1 MSRGDDCDA
10 GRAWVRPQ
18 CGVKFSFLQIIKH
31 RVVTKNLT
39 AFSVMGSRHRKRTMS
54 WKTSAAAPFL
64 LVLLFLTSCVIP
76 IPIGLFI
83 KDIREEDPAHY
94 AARLEPPARYDHP
107 YKGHVVE
114 RVVPAAEVPSL
125 CMPTGADPFGAA
137 CSLESNGTCYIVLPS
152 DGRAP
157 VSTFRRHEIAHCNGW
172 PANHPHDG

>member
-1 MSRGDDCDA
+1 
-10 GRAWVRPQ
+10 
-18 CGVKFSFLQIIKH
+18 
-31 RVVTKNLT
+31 
-39 AFSVMGSRHRKRTMS
+39 
-54 WKTSAAAPFL
+54 L

-94 AARLEPPARYDHP
+94 TARLEPPARYDHP

-137 CSLESNGTCYIVLPS
+137 CSLESQWHLLYCFTERWTGARFDVPSARNCSLQWLAGKSSSRWMTKRVLHRSLSSASGTSARVDEARRITGNSPS
-152 DGRAP
+152 CRNCFGRP
-157 VSTFRRHEIAHCNGW
+157 I
-172 PANHPHDG
+172 

>member
-1 MSRGDDCDA
+1 
-10 GRAWVRPQ
+10 
-18 CGVKFSFLQIIKH
+18 
-31 RVVTKNLT
+31 
-39 AFSVMGSRHRKRTMS
+39 MS
-54 WKTSAAAPFL
+54 WKTSVAAPFL

-125 CMPTGADPFGAA
+125 CMKMVAVRESLGHRGSPAA
-137 CSLESNGTCYIVLPS
+137 LQNVNSL
-152 DGRAP
+152 
-157 VSTFRRHEIAHCNGW
+157 W
-172 PANHPHDG
+172 P

>member
-1 MSRGDDCDA
+1 
-10 GRAWVRPQ
+10 
-18 CGVKFSFLQIIKH
+18 
-31 RVVTKNLT
+31 
-39 AFSVMGSRHRKRTMS
+39 MS
-54 WKTSAAAPFL
+54 WKTSVAAPFL

-125 CMPTGADPFGAA
+125 CVPMGADLFGAA
-137 CSLESNGTCYIVLPS
+137 CSLLQSNGTCYVVLPN
-152 DGRAP
+152 DKEGVP
-157 VSTFRRHEIAHCNGW
+157 VAHFRRHEIAHCNGW
-172 PANHPHDG
+172 PANHPA